1 MAFREYYVSVNSE
14 EERKKFVDV
23 ISRRWVPR
31 ILREGMTLHD
41 VNDSGF
47 IIDASGNKIIVNLI
61 CSSVRIKECKD
72 LLESH
77 TGYLLG

>member
-1 MAFREYYVSVNSE
+1 MAIREYYVSVNNE

-47 IIDASGNKIIVNLI
+47 IIDASSGNKIIVNLI
-61 CSSVRIKECKD
+61 CSPARIKECKD
-72 LLESH
+72 LLNH
-77 TGYLLG
+77 ILDIY